1 MGGDAVKLRSKLTL
15 TLLLTGLVSAA
26 VVGGTAYWLLMRGFQ
41 QSIQDSAFENFQ
53 ADVTAYMR
61 VYGTRIE
68 TAPPTQFHD
77 FVQQRRR
84 SIQRPPPPEGGAP
97 LIDRTGQPPFRFLL
111 LDPAGR
117 VIKEGGDYKVG
128 QEVPES
134 LVRLARP
141 IRLEGEVVALAVP
154 LGDPNLSEQD
164 RSYLAAMRRALLI
177 GFIVAG
183 SLALLL
189 GVLFGRRM
197 SATLSELTT
206 AIYAMRAKRGVQHQV
221 PVRSRDEIG
230 VLATAFNEMSAE
242 LAEAHS
248 ELKELSIRDPLTQ
261 LYNRRH
267 FVEQAAKQYEQ
278 ALRYGHPLSVMIGD
292 LDRFKQ
298 INDSFSHAVGDEV
311 LRRIGMLLCEH
322 TRKSDI
328 VARYGGEEFVVVFT
342 ETPMEQAV
350 ANCEELRGRI
360 EAEPWGEV
368 REGLQVT
375 MSIGVSGN
383 LEGMSGIE
391 DVLHEADLR
400 LYAAKRAGRN
410 RVEAG

>member
-1 MGGDAVKLRSKLTL
+1 MKLRSKLTL

-26 VVGGTAYWLLMRGFQ
+26 VVGGTAYWLLMRDFQ
-41 QSIQDSAFENFQ
+41 RSVLDQAFRNFQ
-53 ADVTAYMR
+53 ADVTAYMAT
-61 VYGTRIE
+61 YGSWAEAERRE
-68 TAPPTQFHD
+68 AFPR
-77 FVQQRRR
+77 FVQR
-84 SIQRPPPPEGGAP
+84 QRPLRAFSPPPLREDP
-97 LIDRTGQPPFRFLL
+97 LINHAGQPPFRFLL
-111 LDPAGR
+111 LNPLGR

-128 QEVPES
+128 QNVPES
-134 LVRLARP
+134 LVRTARP
-141 IRLEGEVVALAVP
+141 IRLSGEVVALAVP

-164 RSYLAAMRRALLI
+164 LSYLAAMRRALLI
-177 GFIVAG
+177 GFAVAG

-197 SATLSELTT
+197 SATLGELTT
-206 AIYAMRAKRGVQHQV
+206 AIYAMRAKSGVRHMV
-221 PVRSRDEIG
+221 PVRTRDEFG
-230 VLATAFNEMSAE
+230 TLATAFNEMSAE
-242 LAEAHS
+242 LAAAHD

-278 ALRYGHPLSVMIGD
+278 ALRYSHPLSIMIGD
-292 LDRFKQ
+292 LDHFKQ
-298 INDSFSHAVGDEV
+298 INDSFSHTVGDEV

-342 ETPMEQAV
+342 ETPLEQAA
-350 ANCEELRGRI
+350 ANCEELRSLI

-368 REGLQVT
+368 RKGLRVT

-383 LEGMSGIE
+383 LNGVGIE
-391 DVLHEADLR
+391 DMLHQADLR

>member
-1 MGGDAVKLRSKLTL
+1 MKLRSKLTL

-26 VVGGTAYWLLMRGFQ
+26 VVGGTAYWLLMRDFQ
-41 QSIQDSAFENFQ
+41 QSVMDHAFENFQ
-53 ADVTAYMR
+53 ADVAAY
-61 VYGTRIE
+61 VATYGSWAEAERRE
-68 TAPPTQFHD
+68 NFAR
-77 FVQQRRR
+77 FVQRQR
-84 SIQRPPPPEGGAP
+84 SLQPSSRPPLREDA
-97 LIDRTGQPPFRFLL
+97 LINHVGQPPFRFLL
-111 LDPAGR
+111 LDPAGK
-117 VIKEGGDYKVG
+117 VIKEGGDYKAG
-128 QEVPES
+128 QGVPES
-134 LVRLARP
+134 LVQTARP
-141 IRLEGEVVALAVP
+141 IRLEGEIVALAVP

-177 GFIVAG
+177 GFVVAG
-183 SLALLL
+183 SLALVL

-206 AIYAMRAKRGVQHQV
+206 AIYAMRAKRGVQHEV
-221 PVRSRDEIG
+221 SVRSRDELG

-242 LAEAHS
+242 LAEVHS

-267 FVEQAAKQYEQ
+267 FVEQAAKAYEQ

-292 LDRFKQ
+292 LDHFKQ
-298 INDSFSHAVGDEV
+298 INDNFSHAVGDEV
-311 LRRIGMLLCEH
+311 LRRVGMLLCEH

-342 ETPMEQAV
+342 ETPLAQAV
-350 ANCEELRGRI
+350 ANCEELRQRI

-368 REGLQVT
+368 LEGLHAT

-383 LEGMSGIE
+383 QDGMNGIE
-391 DVLHEADLR
+391 DVLHAADLQ